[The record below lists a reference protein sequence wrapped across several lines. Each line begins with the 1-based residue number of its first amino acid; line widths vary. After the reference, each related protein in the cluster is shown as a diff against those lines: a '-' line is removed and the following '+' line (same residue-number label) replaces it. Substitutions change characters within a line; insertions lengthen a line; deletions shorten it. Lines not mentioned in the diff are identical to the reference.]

1 MRSVHQKLQLL
12 LAVLMLL
19 SLCATSAQAVLR
31 DFGPIGLVGGYPTW
45 YRDNNGIAVQQCL
58 SKAVSPVSSLP
69 ICNLLAFPNTT
80 PPFNPALPI
89 TFYPNPTVGYNWP
102 LETFYYS
109 LSTDKVS
116 FTSPTF
122 PNAKPLILLAL
133 EGSFANNINPIPGD
147 QIVFSRVRIDLIGFP
162 SGQYTITHPFGVD
175 VMNVNSADIK
185 TQKFTRDVGLSGVVF
200 TGALA
205 GDVGPYLTWTPD
217 APRVA
222 AGTQNADGTIPGLTP
237 GTLVPNGE
245 VFLGDFNLAHT
256 FQGSP
261 FGTDYFKIQG
271 PLGSN
276 IGGPGNDVLQS
287 NLGILE
293 GQKFTAPIPSPL
305 TIDRL
310 TYRRDTLAGQIDV
323 FASTSPLSNQGT
335 PSSLTITG
343 ANITPLS
350 GVVMTKDAATGKF
363 FAHIDNVSPVLF
375 PAQLTIT
382 NTADIP
388 PTALVGD
395 LADEVF
401 LSAATYEPISKTLT
415 IKAASGDLLNNPA
428 PTITADQFGP
438 IPSNG
443 TLTVTGVNAPPPSI
457 HVTSAAR
464 GSATRPL
471 LVQAFP
477 PPVAGNDA
485 ASILNS
491 GAGNSITINV
501 IANDSA
507 TAPATLVPGSVAII
521 SQGTSGTAVPNPL
534 GDGTV
539 IYTLNTFAGPA
550 ADTFTYT
557 VTDSNGTV
565 SNTATVTITVT
576 SANIP
581 PVANN
586 DNASG
591 LSSGPITINVLAND
605 TSATSTLNKNSI
617 QIITQPVGLTV
628 TVPNDGTGNVVFP
641 QAAAGTYSFQY
652 TVNDTFTTPA
662 TSNIATVFVTV
673 TAPVVPPTAVADP
686 GATVTAGASVVVNV
700 VANDTAG
707 TNPINASSVAVAS
720 APANGTALANVGGVG
735 TITYTPSAGFAG
747 VDTFTY
753 NVKDTLGNVSG
764 NATVTVTVSAP
775 TTETITVTRAQYTLS
790 SGQWRIDGTT
800 TARVTGQTMKIFN
813 SATVP
818 VNATDNLLTATPIAV
833 AGNGSFTWTSANGAP
848 APNALRRIS
857 VLSSLNPNN
866 NKKEQVTVTVR

>member
-1 MRSVHQKLQLL
+1 MKRLNQKVQLL
-12 LAVLMLL
+12 LAMLMLL
-19 SLCATSAQAVLR
+19 SLCATTAQAVLR
-31 DFGPIGLVGGYPTW
+31 DSGPISLVGGYPAW
-45 YRDNNGIAVQQCL
+45 YRDNNGIAVQQCI
-58 SKAVSPVSSLP
+58 SKAVSPISSLP
-69 ICNLLAFPNTT
+69 LCNLLAFPNTS
-80 PPFNPALPI
+80 PPFDPALPLS
-89 TFYPNPTVGYNWP
+89 FYPNPAAGYNWP
-102 LETFYYS
+102 LETFYFS
-109 LSTDKVS
+109 LSTDKLS

-133 EGSFANNINPIPGD
+133 EGSFSNNINPIPGD
-147 QIVFSRVRIDLIGFP
+147 QIVFSRVRINLIGFP

-175 VMNVNSADIK
+175 VMNINSADIK
-185 TQKFTRDVGLSGVVF
+185 TQKFTRDVGLTGTRFV
-200 TGALA
+200 GALA
-205 GDVGPYLTWTPD
+205 GDIGPYLTWTPD
-217 APRVA
+217 APQVA
-222 AGTQNADGTIPGLTP
+222 LGTQNADGTIPGLTA

-245 VFLGDFNLAHT
+245 VYLGDFNVAHA

-276 IGGPGNDVLQS
+276 IGGIGNDVLQS

-293 GQKFTAPIPSPL
+293 GQKYTAPIPSPL
-305 TIDRL
+305 AIDRL

-343 ANITPLS
+343 TNITPLA
-350 GVVMTKDAATGKF
+350 GVVMSKDAVSGKF

-382 NTADIP
+382 NSADIP
-388 PTALVGD
+388 PTAVIGD

-401 LSAATYEPISKTLT
+401 ISAATYEPITKTLT
-415 IKAASGDLLNNPA
+415 IKAASGDLLNDPA
-428 PTITADQFGP
+428 PTLTADQFGP

-443 TLTVTGVNAPPPSI
+443 TLTVTGVDAPPPSV
-457 HVTSAAR
+457 HVSSAAH
-464 GSATRPL
+464 GSASKQL

-501 IANDSA
+501 ISNDSA
-507 TAPATLVPGSVAII
+507 TAPATIVPGSVAIV
-521 SQGTSGTAVPNPL
+521 SPATSGTAVPNPL

-539 IYTLNTFAGPA
+539 IYTLNTFSGSA
-550 ADTFTYT
+550 ADSFTYT
-557 VTDSNGTV
+557 IADSNGTV
-565 SNTATVTITVT
+565 SNIATVTITVT

-591 LSSGPITINVLAND
+591 LSSGPFNINVLVND

-617 QIITQPVGLTV
+617 SIVTQPVGLTV
-628 TVPNDGTGNVVFP
+628 SVPNDGSGNVVFP
-641 QAAAGTYSFQY
+641 QATAGTYSFQY
-652 TVNDTFTTPA
+652 TVNDTFTVPA

-673 TAPVVPPTAVADP
+673 VAPVLPPTAVNDP
-686 GATVTAGASVVVNV
+686 NATVTAGSSVVVNV
-700 VANDTAG
+700 VLNDTQG
-707 TNPINASSVAVAS
+707 TNPINASSVTVAS
-720 APANGTALANVGGVG
+720 APANGTALANVSGVG
-735 TITYTPSAGFAG
+735 TITYTPNPGFSG
-747 VDTFTY
+747 IDTFTY

-764 NATVTVTVSAP
+764 NATVTVTVTAP
-775 TTETITVTRAQYTLS
+775 TTETINVTRAQFTLS

-800 TARVTGQTMKIFN
+800 TARVAGQTMNIFN

-818 VNATDNLLTATPIAV
+818 LVLTDNLLTATPVSV

-848 APNALRRIS
+848 PPNALRKIS